1 MNISIFNTR
10 GGCGIV
16 RGNQVAEF
24 LGARLNP
31 KSGYENDLCIYVKV
45 KPQTYPKHS
54 YYDFVD
60 GAYNIDWLKAHPDIG
75 VIAISPS
82 SQKYLSKVLNR
93 NDIVCIPHH
102 HCNYERHLRPERPV
116 KVVGII
122 GSKNSF
128 QYPIE
133 KIRDDL
139 KDMGLTLLYEEDFWN
154 TYAKSMNPRQAVKA
168 FYEQIDIQ
176 IVWRPKPWSPRFDV
190 YRNPLK
196 LENASS
202 FGIPTVAYPEPS
214 YVREWDREFA
224 HAESI
229 PQLISLIRML
239 KEYPEVYKNMSK
251 RALGKAELYHIDTIK
266 KLYLAL

>member
-16 RGNQVAEF
+16 RGNQVAEA

-31 KSGYENDLCIYVKV
+31 KSGYEDDVCIYVKV
-45 KPQTYPKHS
+45 KPRTIPKHS

-60 GAYNIDWLKAHPDIG
+60 GAYNIDWIRQHPEMG
-75 VIAISPS
+75 LIAISPL
-82 SQKYLSKVLNR
+82 SQEYLSNELGRTDV
-93 NDIVCIPHH
+93 VCIPHH
-102 HCNYERHLRPERPV
+102 HCNYERYVRLERPV
-116 KVVGII
+116 KTVGII

-128 QYPIE
+128 QYPVE
-133 KIRDDL
+133 KLQKELSDI
-139 KDMGLTLLYEEDFWN
+139 GLDLLYEEDFWN
-154 TYAKSMNPRQAVKA
+154 TYAKNDNPRKAVCD
-168 FYEQIDIQ
+168 FYKKIDIQ
-176 IVWRPKPWSPRFDV
+176 VVWRPKPWSPRFDV

-196 LENASS
+196 IENASS